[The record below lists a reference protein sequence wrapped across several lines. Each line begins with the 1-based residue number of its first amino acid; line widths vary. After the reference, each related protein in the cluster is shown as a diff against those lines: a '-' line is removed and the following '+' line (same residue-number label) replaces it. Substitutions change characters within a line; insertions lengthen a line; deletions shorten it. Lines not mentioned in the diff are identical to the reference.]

1 VIGLAGFI
9 VVACGAWFVFSPAL
23 WPTFGTGA
31 VFEPARTAIGNFGNQ
46 FGYNLA
52 VGVLLIALGGM
63 AMKSSVPDR
72 YPLVVID
79 EPMIDAE
86 FVAVAADAANGA
98 ASVAD
103 VADVADVTD
112 EAVISEP
119 PLPVE
124 TKTPS
129 PRRSP
134 SAAKGKVR
142 QPATKRTPNKTAG
155 ASPRKTAGPGRR
167 RAGSQIT
174 DTFGSASD

>member
-1 VIGLAGFI
+1 MVVCGVWGAVVPFVGPSFGYRSHGQAAWQWSSMHAVVYLAPGLVAALFGLIILGLGFNPARIVIGLAGFI

-63 AMKSSVPDR
+63 AMKPSVPDR

-103 VADVADVTD
+103 VADVA
-112 EAVISEP
+112 
-119 PLPVE
+119 
-124 TKTPS
+124 
-129 PRRSP
+129 
-134 SAAKGKVR
+134 
-142 QPATKRTPNKTAG
+142 
-155 ASPRKTAGPGRR
+155 
-167 RAGSQIT
+167 
-174 DTFGSASD
+174 